1 MNDTRFL
8 LQRRPTQTGENWWSF
23 ISSQRQ
29 YISTASVLRHLEQT
43 GQGVGAA
50 QVQAVEQL
58 QIEHP
63 GLALQGAAAL
73 GAVALAG
80 LVQIAVQGGGGLVH
94 AVTQAAQQALDQ
106 IEDARVAGDDEQVGE
121 LLALGEIGHAALG
134 VPVGKGEQGAVDAEE
149 GLKIAG
155 GLL

>member
-1 MNDTRFL
+1 M
-8 LQRRPTQTGENWWSF
+8 
-23 ISSQRQ
+23 
-29 YISTASVLRHLEQT
+29 
-43 GQGVGAA
+43 
-50 QVQAVEQL
+50 EQL
-58 QIEHP
+58 QLEHP
-63 GLALQGAAAL
+63 SLALQGAAAL

-121 LLALGEIGHAALG
+121 LLALGEIGHAVLG